1 MRSLLLTLACAAMPA
16 FAQNVA
22 GPASLTADIP
32 ESQAAARKWSGQW
45 NLNMGGISFQEGKDA
60 GAAAFAWFSTD
71 FNYKFSRWLQAGISP
86 NLSLYSSR
94 VQERYDDD
102 TFQNRIWMLDAHLSL
117 EPVEYFELRAGAL
130 NQGFLGSSMLVSSL
144 RSFPGIQEIVKFKG
158 EQAEVKFIVQQA
170 VPTSH
175 TLNTERETQE
185 KLPSFNTQTF
195 TAKGKHF
202 DLIEWKSTGGLFKWS
217 NLPSKVAWDS
227 RLSGAMGEGLEVA
240 DSRFT
245 YDHQGWFGTAE
256 LCFCMDSKIDF
267 IVEGQRIH
275 NTKADSFA
283 ADAQSLGLGG
293 RIRFG
298 DRELDL
304 RYRQFFIESDATIA
318 AYNKSKYGHTNR
330 AGDGLEASLAF
341 KKDHFKIYA
350 QGFRANPINRSEAQR
365 DMSIYYLGVETDDAA
380 F

>member
-1 MRSLLLTLACAAMPA
+1 MRSLLITLVCAVVPAA
-16 FAQNVA
+16 FAQNVTE
-22 GPASLTADIP
+22 PASLTADLP
-32 ESQAAARKWSGQW
+32 EPQTARKWSGQW
-45 NLNMGGISFQEGKDA
+45 NLNMGGISFQEGKDE
-60 GAAAFAWFSTD
+60 GAAAFAWFSTG
-71 FNYKFSRWLQAGISP
+71 FKYNFTRWLKGEISP

-102 TFQNRIWMLDAHLSL
+102 TFQNRIWMMDAHLSF
-117 EPVEYFELRAGAL
+117 EPIEYFELRAGAL

-158 EQAEVKFIVQQA
+158 EQAELKIIVQQA

-175 TLNTERETQE
+175 TLNTERATQE
-185 KLPSFNTQTF
+185 ELPMFSTQTF

-202 DLIEWKSTGGLFKWS
+202 NLIEWKSTGGLFKWS
-217 NLPSKVAWDS
+217 SLPSKVISDS
-227 RLSGAMGEGLEVA
+227 RLSGAMGTGIEVT

-245 YDHQGWFGTAE
+245 YEHQGWFGTAE
-256 LCFCMDSKIDF
+256 LCLCMDSKIDV
-267 IVEGQRIH
+267 IGEIQRIH

-283 ADAQSLGLGG
+283 ADAQSLGIGG
-293 RIRFG
+293 RVRFG

-304 RYRQFFIESDATIA
+304 RYRQFFIESDATVA
-318 AYNKSKYGHTNR
+318 AYNKSSYGHTNR
-330 AGDGLEASLAF
+330 TGDGLEASLAF

-350 QGFRANPINRSEAQR
+350 RGFRASPINVSEAQR
-365 DMSIYYLGVETDDAA
+365 DMSIYYLGVETDDAS